1 MSVFYKDDY
10 KFEYM
15 MLSRLEMDCKYFLG
29 NGNKNKKHLKD
40 GSITSHIEEMKELY
54 NDFPN
59 DKKPEWIT
67 LEDIENYEKEMRNN
81 A

>member
-1 MSVFYKDDY
+1 MDLFGYEYDY

-29 NGNKNKKHLKD
+29 NGNRQVKHLWAD
-40 GSITSHIEEMKELY
+40 SVESHIGYMKELY
-54 NDFPN
+54 NKFPQ

-67 LEDIENYEKEMRNN
+67 LDDIANYEKEMRK
-81 A
+81 